1 MSNAAPRLPLDTV
14 QGNLTQQNPAFC
26 LGMLG
31 KICEE
36 NAVEAGSDL
45 VF

>member
-1 MSNAAPRLPLDTV
+1 MLR
-14 QGNLTQQNPAFC
+14 QGSRSILFRATWTQQNPAFC